1 MKKSILT
8 FILAV
13 VAGVFSMSADT
24 KTVNISTAYTGIHVS
39 AGVKVTYLPGK
50 TKSTTITIDGPADRI
65 NNIQASVTDK
75 SLNITVVKNKNMRA
89 GNLAKGVTITVRGPL
104 VPNIA
109 ASSGATITSS
119 KWFEFK
125 KSAVNLAASS
135 SGDIIFPIIKC
146 KTINIAAS
154 SSGNIKLQSVNAT
167 SVNLAA
173 SSSGDVKVDEVK
185 APTVNAAASSSGDVR
200 VNTLTSTTLNA
211 TASSSGDTK
220 VSQLNTTSLN
230 CVASSGGDI
239 TLAGKAQTG
248 TFHASSGGEVEA
260 WNLDVKQTNVRQSS
274 GGSVHLR

>member
-173 SSSGDVKVDEVK
+173 SSSGDVKVDEV
-185 APTVNAAASSSGDVR
+185 NAAASSSGDVR

>member
-173 SSSGDVKVDEVK
+173 SSSGDV
-185 APTVNAAASSSGDVR
+185 R